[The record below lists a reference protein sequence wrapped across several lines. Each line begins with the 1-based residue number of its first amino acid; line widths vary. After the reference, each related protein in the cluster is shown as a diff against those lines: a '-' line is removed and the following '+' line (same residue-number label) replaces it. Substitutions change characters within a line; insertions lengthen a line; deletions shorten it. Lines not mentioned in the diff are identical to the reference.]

1 VQRVSKKALQRFAA
15 DAVATGRTISQR
27 LGYDAARRSTA
38 ITHGLKVPE
47 DLPT

>member
-27 LGYDAARRSTA
+27 LGYHAARIA
-38 ITHGLKVPE
+38 IAGDLKSPE
-47 DLPT
+47 DPPT